1 MTEISKANF
10 KTFCFDLISS
20 EVKLDIVIQERNEK
34 GIRAIYCEVPEL
46 SRLKREYPQEKD
58 LYKYI
63 AKHIKDSYFHVC
75 EYDNKKKLLVI
86 DGSKYTDIILV

>member
-20 EVKLDIVIQERNEK
+20 EVKLDTVIQERNEK

-46 SRLKREYPQEKD
+46 SRLKREYPQE
-58 LYKYI
+58 
-63 AKHIKDSYFHVC
+63 
-75 EYDNKKKLLVI
+75 N
-86 DGSKYTDIILV
+86 